1 MPPKARFKRE
11 DIINT
16 AYEIAR
22 ESGIEAV
29 TAQEISKRIKASVSP
44 IFTQFNTIEEIR
56 EEVKEKAWTSFSEYL
71 KKADEYNPTFK
82 MRGIQMIKFAQD
94 EPKLF
99 RLLFMSEE
107 KPSDF
112 NHLMPERIHG
122 FEEDISLI
130 QKEYGVDTET
140 ARHIFDSIWI
150 YAYGICSLCAMKVCS
165 FTQSEISSLLGEMFA
180 GTLYVAKLENKE
192 FCNYI
197 PAQKGTP
204 EGDKLKGFLPF

>member
-11 DIINT
+11 DIINI
-16 AYEIAR
+16 AYEIASK
-22 ESGIEAV
+22 EGIEAV
-29 TAQEISKRIKASVSP
+29 TAQAISKKLKASVSP

-56 EEVKEKAWTSFSEYL
+56 EAVKEKAWSAFSEYL
-71 KKADEYNPTFK
+71 KIADEYNPTFK

-107 KPSDF
+107 KLYDF

-130 QKEYGVDTET
+130 QKEYGVSNET

-192 FCNYI
+192 ICSFI
-197 PAQKGTP
+197 PAKKGTP
-204 EGDKLKGFLPF
+204 EGDKLKGLLPF